1 MILNYK
7 PKMATRKS
15 YDGDSQKVTIHLEFD
30 EADVGLFESLTL
42 LIAAFGVLEFGFT
55 YMTAFICLV
64 EVVAYYEML
73 KLKIRRNKELN
84 IQIKSKWIEWY
95 FFICFLFVTIGRS
108 VAKMQ
113 LL

>member
-1 MILNYK
+1 
-7 PKMATRKS
+7 MATRKS

-84 IQIKSKWIEWY
+84 IQIKSKWIECY
-95 FFICFLFVTIGRS
+95 FFICFIFGTIGRS